1 MRLWALAL
9 AVILSASG
17 VLAKPRHGAHRKQ
30 AAAVEAHQ
38 TIVPRDPN
46 GVWTVEASTTVG
58 ACPSLI
64 PSTLT
69 LEQNK
74 IASAEGV
81 PVQAWGYVEEGSIVA
96 RCTGEGQHVA
106 RFHGTLKGGR
116 GTGAWSSSTDMCGGT
131 WRAAQ
136 E

>member
-1 MRLWALAL
+1 MRLWALTL
-9 AVILSASG
+9 AMTLAASG
-17 VLAKPRHGAHRKQ
+17 VMAKQKHSAHHKQ
-30 AAAVEAHQ
+30 TTVVAQSASPQ
-38 TIVPRDPN
+38 DPN
-46 GVWTVEASTTVG
+46 GVWTVEAATTVG

-69 LEQNK
+69 LAENK

-81 PVQAWGYVEEGSIVA
+81 PVQAWGYVEDGSIVA
-96 RCTGEGQHVA
+96 RFTGEGQHVA